1 MTRSTALCLS
11 QRRSKKVSGRVSDAD
26 ELEFDGVTRDT
37 WMKFS
42 DGFIFLVRKDYFL
55 GDHMIII

>member
-42 DGFIFLVRKDYFL
+42 DGFIFFGEKGLFSR
-55 GDHMIII
+55 